1 MNLSSSRILIT
12 GAAGGIGQAVAQQ
25 LAAQGAH
32 LVLVDRTL
40 DRLLPLREKLLEG
53 PGSTHVIAGD
63 ISKLDSLEQLVGQ
76 ARERLGGIDALVNI
90 AGVMSFRPFATESA
104 QGLADLTTI
113 NLVAPMVLSQ
123 QVLPDMIERGAGRIV
138 NVGSIFGSIGFAWFS
153 AYSASK
159 FGLRGF
165 SESLRRELADTG
177 VGVTYV
183 APRATATPLA
193 NVFGRMAEA
202 VKMKLDQPEKVAA
215 KIVAALARDAND
227 VYIGFPESLFVRI
240 NALLPRFVD
249 RALRGQDKVATSFA
263 RDAHESQRP
272 AAATAPAQKSSVGEL
287 STCRS

>member
-1 MNLSSSRILIT
+1 MDLSSSRILIT
-12 GAAGGIGQAVAQQ
+12 GAAGGIGQAVAHQ
-25 LAAQGAH
+25 LAASGAQ
-32 LVLVDRTL
+32 LVLIDRTL
-40 DRLLPLREKLLEG
+40 ERLQPLQEQLSEFA
-53 PGSTHVIAGD
+53 GSTHVIAGD
-63 ISKLDSLEQLVGQ
+63 ISKLDSLGPLVDQ
-76 ARERLGGIDALVNI
+76 AKDLLGGIDALINI
-90 AGVMSFRPFATESA
+90 AGVMSFRPFADESA

-165 SESLRRELADTG
+165 SESLRRELVDTG
-177 VGVTYV
+177 VGVTYI

-202 VKMKLDQPEKVAA
+202 VKMKLDQPEQVAA
-215 KIVAALARDAND
+215 KIAAALARDADD

-240 NALLPRFVD
+240 NGLLPRFVD
-249 RALRGQDKVATSFA
+249 RALRKQDRIAAPFA
-263 RDAHESQRP
+263 RDAHENQRP
-272 AAATAPAQKSSVGEL
+272 LAATTHTERSSVGEL
-287 STCRS
+287 SSCRS

>member
-25 LAAQGAH
+25 LAARGAH
-32 LVLVDRTL
+32 LVLIDRTL
-40 DRLLPLREKLLEG
+40 DRLRPLQEKLSESA
-53 PGSTHVIAGD
+53 GSTHVLAGD
-63 ISKLDSLEQLVGQ
+63 ISKLDSLAPLVEQ
-76 ARERLGGIDALVNI
+76 AREHLGGIDALVNI
-90 AGVMSFRPFATESA
+90 AGVMSFRPFAEESA

-113 NLVAPMVLSQ
+113 NLVAPMVLAQ
-123 QVLPDMIERGAGRIV
+123 EVLPDMIERGAGRIV

-165 SESLRRELADTG
+165 SESLRRELAGTG
-177 VGVTYV
+177 VGITYV

-202 VKMKLDQPEKVAA
+202 VKMKLDPPEKVAA
-215 KIVAALARDAND
+215 RIATALERDADD

-240 NALLPRFVD
+240 NAILPRFVD
-249 RALRGQDKVATSFA
+249 RALRSQDKVAASFA
-263 RDAHESQRP
+263 RDAHESQLP
-272 AAATAPAQKSSVGEL
+272 ATAKARAPKPVVGEL
-287 STCRS
+287 SSCRS